1 MNRKI
6 SVRLVTSVAVMG
18 MLLLA
23 SICMAAEFS
32 ANVVQK
38 MSSKQMG
45 SMDITG
51 KVYAKG
57 LIQRQEVNSPMGK
70 QIVITRPDKGVVWV
84 ISPATKSYTE
94 TKIPKIDMKKAP
106 SIESLIKKNPNL
118 KSLGTEKISGYVCKK
133 YKYNDPQ
140 TKTTGTIW
148 VSTKLQQELK
158 TSIQST
164 RGSMTMLM
172 TNIKEAKQPD
182 SLFAI
187 PRGYKKQEMRKM
199 PGMGGAPGKGGMP
212 GMPPMPPK

>member
-1 MNRKI
+1 
-6 SVRLVTSVAVMG
+6 MG

-32 ANVVQK
+32 ANVAQK

-57 LIQRQEVNSPMGK
+57 LIQRQEVKSPMGK
-70 QIVITRPDKGVVWV
+70 QIVITRPDKGVMWM

-94 TKIPKIDMKKAP
+94 MKIPKVDMKKKP
-106 SIESLIKKNPNL
+106 SIESLIRKNPNL
-118 KSLGTEKISGYVCKK
+118 KSLGTEKISGYVCNK

-158 TSIQST
+158 TSIQSA

-187 PRGYKKQEMRKM
+187 PRGYKKQEMPKM

-212 GMPPMPPK
+212 GMPPMPPGK